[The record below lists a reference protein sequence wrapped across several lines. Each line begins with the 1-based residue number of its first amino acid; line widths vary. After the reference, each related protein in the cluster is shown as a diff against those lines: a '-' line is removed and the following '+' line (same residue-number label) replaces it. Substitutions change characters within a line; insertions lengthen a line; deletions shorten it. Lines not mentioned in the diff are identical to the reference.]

1 MKPLLSIGALFMAT
15 TAQADTFILV
25 HGAFQ
30 DASGWAATAARLE
43 EAGHEVVAVNLP
55 GRGATG
61 AAAQAVTLADHVAT
75 VRGAVEAADAP
86 VILVGHS
93 FGGMTVAQVADEVPE
108 KVAKAVFVAAYLP
121 VDGES
126 MQAIAMEDRDNGF
139 TAETFVIAPDYSH
152 ATILEAD
159 QARVF
164 LNDGSAD
171 QQAALPAA
179 MIAEPLGPIGTP
191 VALGDGFA
199 GVAKAYVKTARDMT
213 VSPALQD
220 RMVARAGVRAVET
233 LDTGHLPYVTDPGG
247 LAAALLRL
255 AE

>member
-1 MKPLLSIGALFMAT
+1 MTRLLSIGALLMAT

-30 DASGWAATAARLE
+30 DASGWSATAARLQ
-43 EAGHEVVAVNLP
+43 EAGHAVVPVTLP

-61 AAAQAVTLADHVAT
+61 AEAQAVTLADHVAA
-75 VRGAVEAADAP
+75 VRAAVEAADEP

-93 FGGMTVAQVADEVPE
+93 FGGMTVAQVANDLPDR
-108 KVAKAVFVAAYLP
+108 VAMAVFVAAYLP
-121 VDGES
+121 ADGES
-126 MQAIAMEDRDNGF
+126 MQALAMEDHDNGF

-152 ATILEAD
+152 ATILGAD
-159 QARVF
+159 QVRVF
-164 LNDGSAD
+164 LNDGTAE
-171 QQAALPAA
+171 QQAALGAT

-199 GVAKAYVKTARDMT
+199 GVAKAYVRTARDMT

-220 RMVARAGVRAVET
+220 RMIARAAVSKVET
-233 LDTGHLPYVTDPGG
+233 LDTGHLPYVTDPDG
-247 LAAALLRL
+247 LAAALLRV
-255 AE
+255 AG